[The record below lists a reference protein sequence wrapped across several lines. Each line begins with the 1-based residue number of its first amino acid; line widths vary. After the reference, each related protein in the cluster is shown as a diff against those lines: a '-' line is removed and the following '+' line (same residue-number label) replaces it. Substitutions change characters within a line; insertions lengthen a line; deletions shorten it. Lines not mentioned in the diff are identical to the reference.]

1 MVWRLLQRVVS
12 VAIGP
17 VVTESSRTTAAKT
30 KIQPDQLGYQLLLS
44 FRGACLSDSLR
55 SHNIADVP
63 RVSQVFFFP
72 KEFSCHSRHGTRR
85 PRDRRNARDGR
96 VSLRPPSREAYLP
109 GQSPIFPYCVYTQTL
124 ASQTLDMAV
133 PEMRRHPW
141 TVRSTVPRRRG
152 LAPFNAASSRPPC
165 IFGRPITHFTTT
177 L

>member
-72 KEFSCHSRHGTRR
+72 RNFHATRGTA
-85 PRDRRNARDGR
+85 PVARGT
-96 VSLRPPSREAYLP
+96 EE
-109 GQSPIFPYCVYTQTL
+109 
-124 ASQTLDMAV
+124 M
-133 PEMRRHPW
+133 PE
-141 TVRSTVPRRRG
+141 TDE
-152 LAPFNAASSRPPC
+152 
-165 IFGRPITHFTTT
+165 
-177 L
+177 